1 MFSKIFFLL
10 LVVPQLVWAEMRI
23 NLDISI
29 IHRKGMEQDLTL
41 QNEIHTKKVFLNN
54 DEAVKID
61 INNGYRV
68 YFRIDKKMEPNII
81 GPSDLYEVGIQVVNR
96 MGDVLKTFSKDPLEL
111 RLNTQGQY
119 IFEISKNQIIEISVL
134 PSIFSP

>member
-10 LVVPQLVWAEMRI
+10 LLVPQIVLGEMRI

-68 YFRIDKKMEPNII
+68 YFRIDKKMEANII

-96 MGDVLKTFSKDPLEL
+96 SGDVLKTFSKDPLEL

-119 IFEISKNQIIEISVL
+119 IFEMSKNQIIEISVL